1 MSKTILFVVGPPG
14 VGKTTA
20 LSLLLDQWDLSLVEK
35 PKWTL
40 SPPVAMVGH
49 YGQAT
54 FGGGDT
60 VPYDGA
66 KDAVMYWSKH
76 LLHDPRYSL
85 FVFDGD
91 RFSTKAVMEL
101 VTAQMLDL
109 DHSVVS
115 RPAVCVH
122 LTASEAALK
131 ARRDGRGSKQNE
143 TWMKGRATK
152 AERFASIFG
161 ENCIKLDTTS
171 MTPQQV
177 ADALRKFI

>member
-1 MSKTILFVVGPPG
+1 MTTKFNLFVVGPPG

-20 LSLLLDQWDLSLVEK
+20 LNLLLDKWNTSLVEK

-49 YGQAT
+49 YGLGT

-66 KDAVMYWSKH
+66 TDAVSYWAKH
-76 LLHDPRYSL
+76 LLPDPQYKV

-91 RFSTKAVMEL
+91 RFSTKNVL
-101 VTAQMLDL
+101 SLISVQCL
-109 DHSVVS
+109 DHSEIINPS
-115 RPAVCVH
+115 ICVH
-122 LTASEAALK
+122 LTATRETLLE
-131 ARRDGRGSKQNE
+131 RRNKRGSSQNE
-143 TWMKGRATK
+143 IWMKGRATK
-152 AERFASIFG
+152 AKRFAEHFG
-161 ENCIKLDTTS
+161 DDAVEIDTTN

-177 ADALRKFI
+177 ADVIKTLF